1 MQCMPRHRKSQI
13 QMTEM
18 TNSQITEA
26 IDEKVNG
33 PHAERNR
40 AILKRRFIDGICF
53 EPLAEEFDL
62 SVRQVKNIVAKYK
75 LKIFR

>member
-1 MQCMPRHRKSQI
+1 MQYVRRHRTDQD
-13 QMTEM
+13 QEM
-18 TNSQITEA
+18 TDLTNTEILRA
-26 IDEKVNG
+26 INDRVNG
-33 PHAERNR
+33 PHAARNR

-75 LKIFR
+75 LKIF